1 MSPDY
6 DPHASSLTGRTDP
19 EVLAE
24 LYAIRGSIDNI
35 DASLVYLLAERFKFT
50 QRVGAL
56 KARHELP
63 PSDPGREAAQIER
76 LHRLALEADL
86 EPAFAEKFLNF
97 IIAEVIRHHRAL
109 ASGARR
115 GPGGGFAAG
124 RDADGRRGRPA
135 ARRRRCLRRTTT
147 APARSRS
154 AAPRGPART
163 PPRPSG

>member
-6 DPHASSLTGRTDP
+6 DPHASSLPGTADP
-19 EVLAE
+19 AVLDE
-24 LYAIRGSIDNI
+24 LFAIRGSIDNI

-56 KARHELP
+56 KARHDLP
-63 PSDPGREAAQIER
+63 PSDPGREAAQIAR

-109 ASGARR
+109 ASGAGPEAPAGDPAADSLPDGTRTDAGDDPRR
-115 GPGGGFAAG
+115 GGA
-124 RDADGRRGRPA
+124 DA
-135 ARRRRCLRRTTT
+135 
-147 APARSRS
+147 
-154 AAPRGPART
+154 
-163 PPRPSG
+163 